1 MRILVTGAT
10 GVLGRRVVPLLVA
23 EGHAVTAVARGRG
36 DAIRD
41 AGATPVELDLFS
53 TGAVTRAVDGH
64 DAVVDLATRIPS
76 ATRMALPWAW
86 NDNDRLRSDAAPRT
100 ARAAGRVGARYVR
113 ESIGM
118 LYADGGEAWVDEA
131 HPVAPV
137 RNTRS
142 ALDAE
147 TAAHGVTAVGGTGVV
162 LRFARFYGPDSI
174 HLREELATA
183 EAGMAAV
190 LGDLDGFLS
199 QVHLDDAAAAVVA
212 ALEAPAGTYN
222 VVEDDPVRKH
232 EHVALLAELAGRD
245 LRLPPALVGR
255 LGPARVV
262 ARSVR
267 MSNRALRS
275 ATGWTPVHASA
286 RDGLRAVALQV
297 REASHA

>member
-23 EGHAVTAVARGRG
+23 EGHDVTAVARGQA
-36 DAIRD
+36 DAVRA
-41 AGATPVELDLFS
+41 AGAAPIELDLLS

-64 DAVVDLATRIPS
+64 DVVVDLATRIPP
-76 ATRMALPWAW
+76 AARMALPWAW
-86 NDNDRLRSDAAPRT
+86 RDNDRLRSEAAPLM
-100 ARAAGRVGARYVR
+100 ARVAGRVGAHYVR

-118 LYADGGEAWVDEA
+118 LYAEGGDAWVAED

-147 TAAHGVTAVGGTGVV
+147 AAAHGVTAAGGTGVV
-162 LRFARFYGPDSI
+162 LRFARLYGPDSV

-183 EAGMAAV
+183 EGGMAAV
-190 LGDLDGFLS
+190 LGDLDGYVS

-212 ALEAPAGTYN
+212 GLRAPAGTYN
-222 VVEDDPVRKH
+222 VVEDDPVRKR
-232 EHVALLAELAGRD
+232 EHVKLLAELVGRR
-245 LRLPPALVGR
+245 LRTPPAAIGR
-255 LGPARVV
+255 IGPARVV

-267 MSNRALRS
+267 MTNRALRV
-275 ATGWTPVHASA
+275 ATGWAPVHASA
-286 RDGLRAVALQV
+286 RDGFRDVALQV
-297 REASHA
+297 RGASRA